1 MTTTHDNHTIPHSHT
16 PHTTTTQYY
25 ILHLHTGIFSI
36 FYNMANGE
44 DNWKLHLLADLA
56 LIYFAP
62 ERLQQANAT
71 APQQAGATT
80 QQQAGATALQ
90 PSSPESSSGEDESP
104 AQAPPSQGPT
114 AVNSTAAPGKF
125 TSKKKLIHYL
135 TIYQRPWD
143 QVSKRQP
150 RRKHPDAPPV
160 STQPRVMAC

>member
-1 MTTTHDNHTIPHSHT
+1 M
-16 PHTTTTQYY
+16 TTTQYH
-25 ILHLHTGIFSI
+25 IPTPTTQQPLNITFSTYTRAYSAF

-71 APQQAGATT
+71 APGATT
-80 QQQAGATALQ
+80 QQQAGATAPQ

-104 AQAPPSQGPT
+104 AQAPPSQGST

-125 TSKKKLIHYL
+125 TYKKNLS
-135 TIYQRPWD
+135 TI
-143 QVSKRQP
+143 
-150 RRKHPDAPPV
+150 
-160 STQPRVMAC
+160 